1 MDSRTSAKTPAPD
14 DGGANTRDA
23 LSPREQT
30 ARDLMRFFLE
40 RNVSASDA
48 IHHSAFFVGFAA
60 ASLMSANGVTD
71 AEPEG
76 QRMLSSV
83 REAIDEGLTAVRR
96 AVNSD
101 VGRTLKA
108 HKYI

>member
-1 MDSRTSAKTPAPD
+1 MP
-14 DGGANTRDA
+14 
-23 LSPREQT
+23 
-30 ARDLMRFFLE
+30 
-40 RNVSASDA
+40 VSDA
-48 IHHSAFFVGFAA
+48 IHYSAFFAGFAA

-76 QRMLSSV
+76 QRIVASV
-83 REAIDEGLTAVRR
+83 REAIDEGLTAVRQ
-96 AVNSD
+96 AVDSD

>member
-1 MDSRTSAKTPAPD
+1 MRSRTSARSSASD
-14 DGGANTRDA
+14 DGGNTRQA

-30 ARDLMRFFLE
+30 ARDLMRFFRE
-40 RNVSASDA
+40 RNVPASDA
-48 IHHSAFFVGFAA
+48 IHYSAFFAGFAA
-60 ASLMSANGVTD
+60 ANLMSANGVTD

-76 QRMLSSV
+76 QQILASL
-83 REAIDEGLTAVRR
+83 REAIDEGLTAVRQ
-96 AVNSD
+96 AVDSD

>member
-1 MDSRTSAKTPAPD
+1 MGSRTSAKSPAPD
-14 DGGANTRDA
+14 DGGAKTREA
-23 LSPREQT
+23 LSPRDQT
-30 ARDLMRFFLE
+30 ARDLMRFFRE

-48 IHHSAFFVGFAA
+48 IHYSAFFVGFAA

-71 AEPEG
+71 TEPDG
-76 QRMLSSV
+76 QRMLASV
-83 REAIDEGLTAVRR
+83 REAIDEGLTAVRE
-96 AVNSD
+96 AVDSD